1 MNPVV
6 YALTWCT
13 FIVTVFCFETQSL
26 NDKKKNDHASISP
39 APEEYDRQ
47 EHLGVLYYESQ
58 KKEDRHSDYG
68 HVMPHLNPNFPCVR
82 GVVPVGFDT
91 NESIDDG
98 HKFACGVSF
107 ISSAPIVYSFGS
119 NLQTDFERA
128 FYDLRKDSKIYVFEI
143 DKTKIPTISSPYNE
157 SIFIFNHVLK
167 MDIESMEWQFIEH
180 EAKVLRNVGQLLVE
194 LHDPDTKH
202 RAIYFLEKIEAQG
215 LNLFFKELNHY
226 YKVQCTELSF
236 IQKRWGVWDS
246 EKKDLQL

>member
-157 SIFIFNHVLK
+157 SIFIFNRGLGYQKRNDLFTLTELMKEFGHTYIDVLK

-202 RAIYFLEKIEAQG
+202 RAIYFLEKIEAQ
-215 LNLFFKELNHY
+215 
-226 YKVQCTELSF
+226 V
-236 IQKRWGVWDS
+236 
-246 EKKDLQL
+246 